1 MDNQALLQQQYIAAL
16 QKYNRVP
23 DNYDD
28 WLLLEALRRII
39 DEDGFI
45 DHSGE
50 VRNTATIAIIPKD
63 QDDADRMRAL
73 QGQLID

>member
-1 MDNQALLQQQYIAAL
+1 MF
-16 QKYNRVP
+16 

-28 WLLLEALRRII
+28 WLLLEALTRIV

-73 QGQLID
+73 